1 MVKFYDP
8 ANEVVLNQVMDI
20 LEKGGIEFFLRR
32 EPEEGLGPQQIHLAE
47 EDVAAAEELVRTA
60 EREGR
65 I

>member
-32 EPEEGLGPQQIHLAE
+32 EPEDGLGPQQIHLAE
-47 EDVAAAEELVRTA
+47 EDVATAEELVRTA

-65 I
+65 L